1 MAVIFSK
8 VYLEKEEQNFKSSN
22 SCLISSK
29 MKVFCIVK
37 TACKVTQI
45 GHFIFKVGHEPAAKR
60 QSKEFT
66 SRFGANINLNYSL
79 PPKHS
84 MVNFTSRRKFRM
96 PRLSDRPYRFVRS
109 TLFDRI
115 YRMLRVVLL
124 TLQCC
129 NLGARNV
136 KNKHA
141 MLCVNPLLQTCYRP
155 RINSSRFA
163 NMVKKTTHSVRHAE
177 IKRKL
182 VARKSLRPPLYHNKF

>member
-29 MKVFCIVK
+29 TKVFCIVK

-45 GHFIFKVGHEPAAKR
+45 GHFIFKVGHEPASKR

-79 PPKHS
+79 SPKHS
-84 MVNFTSRRKFRM
+84 TVNFTSRRKFRM
-96 PRLSDRPYRFVRS
+96 PRLSDQPYRFVRS

-124 TLQCC
+124 TLRCC

-136 KNKHA
+136 KNKRA
-141 MLCVNPLLQTCYRP
+141 MFACKPFVTDLLQTEDKFFNVDS
-155 RINSSRFA
+155 RIW
-163 NMVKKTTHSVRHAE
+163 
-177 IKRKL
+177 
-182 VARKSLRPPLYHNKF
+182 